1 MTAARVLVVTH
12 RRHDGQVLGRGVY
25 CPACATR
32 LTLQTRRE
40 YGPPRVIADC
50 HQYDLPD
57 GTVEQ
62 HTWHDRPTTEICAGA
77 GCVRQSWGAA

>member
-12 RRHDGQVLGRGVY
+12 RRLDGQVLGQGVY
-25 CPACATR
+25 CPTCAIP

-40 YGPPRVIADC
+40 YGPPRVIADS

-62 HTWHDRPTTEICAGA
+62 HAWRDGRTTEMCAGA
-77 GCVRQSWGAA
+77 GCVRQFWGAA